1 MEHRNNALLSH
12 YPYLR
17 DTLRNAHYTAE
28 HGQFKGG
35 GWCKCFVVE
44 YEAFLPEVMITP
56 RPNSWWQ
63 VSSQVELL
71 RSLLWKTFFFFF
83 SCEISGSVHNHE
95 VQQGK
100 LIVLKLSSIWEIKMK
115 RKKKNIQK
123 TKHFFFSHF
132 LFSEKKPQHSCS
144 IWHYF
149 KIQLLR
155 VLYSIVLT
163 WVSSVVFSKQHS
175 PGRKSPLEGSCGGT
189 LKEVA

>member
-1 MEHRNNALLSH
+1 MLIILLNMGSSKGMVGANVLWWNMKPSTQKSCSH
-12 YPYLR
+12 PDQTADGMWVVKLSYLWVYHEK
-17 DTLRNAHYTAE
+17 L
-28 HGQFKGG
+28 
-35 GWCKCFVVE
+35 
-44 YEAFLPEVMITP
+44 
-56 RPNSWWQ
+56 
-63 VSSQVELL
+63 
-71 RSLLWKTFFFFF
+71 FFFS

-95 VQQGK
+95 VQQEK

-115 RKKKNIQK
+115 IRKKIYKK
-123 TKHFFFSHF
+123 KPTFFFSHF
-132 LFSEKKPQHSCS
+132 LFPAKTPQHSCS